1 MYKLLSKFNS
11 KKANNSIRT
20 WEKDV
25 KGHFTKDIQMA
36 NKHMKRCST
45 LLAIRGMQIK
55 TTMRYHY
62 TLTRTAKIK
71 KVKISN
77 ACEDAEKVD
86 VSHIA
91 GVM

>member
-1 MYKLLSKFNS
+1 MNT
-11 KKANNSIRT
+11 I
-20 WEKDV
+20 
-25 KGHFTKDIQMA
+25 
-36 NKHMKRCST
+36 
-45 LLAIRGMQIK
+45 
-55 TTMRYHY
+55 MRYHY